1 MTFRY
6 IPVIGLE
13 IHVQLSTATKIFCP
27 CSTDYIGAE
36 PNTNVCPVCLGLP
49 GSLPVLNKRAV
60 ELGVRAGLA
69 LSCTIR
75 NHTVFH
81 RKNYFY
87 PDLPKAYQISQ
98 YDLPLAEGGEIYIP
112 GDDGRPR
119 RIRIT
124 RLHLEEDA
132 GKLVHSAADGRL
144 EGAAFSFVDYNRG
157 GVPLAEIVSEP
168 DITSPREARE
178 YVARIR
184 QTVRYL
190 GVSDGDMERGSLRVD
205 ANVSVKKTD
214 ETSGEVL
221 YWGERT
227 EIKNMNSLRAVE
239 RALEYEIIRQT
250 GVLAGGGSLER
261 ETRHW
266 NDGEG
271 ITTSMRSKEAANDY
285 RYFPDPDLLPL
296 DLDDELIEGAGADL
310 PPSPLERK
318 ERYERDY
325 SFTPPEARLFMA
337 NPACG
342 TFFEKVLET
351 YGNPRTLANWIFS
364 EILSYETD
372 FDRLHIAP
380 GDLADFLGRI
390 DSGEI
395 SGKIGKEILRKS
407 FAEKRGLVE
416 ILDAEGLRQI
426 SDRGPIE
433 EAVEAVI
440 ASFPAQAEEYRG
452 GKSKV
457 LGFLVGEV
465 MKATKGKA
473 NPPLSRHLR
482 RQYGAGLVA
491 RRRECLA
498 APSGRRLRHALR
510 NQERQLDPLHRPGY
524 RVRGPPSDRDHRGR
538 RDDRSGDPPVRRES
552 AHRRDAVHALEG
564 RGARLPLF
572 PGPGLVAARTHSG
585 LRRRD
590 RGEFAGASGREARP
604 LHRRLRPDPY
614 DADVLVSERESV
626 DYFEEVAKGRDA
638 KQAANWVINELFGRL
653 NKEGLTINDSP
664 ISSGAARRHRRSHQS
679 PGRFP
684 ASSPRTCSTSFQPRA
699 ATPPKSSRSAA

>member
-49 GSLPVLNKRAV
+49 GSLPVLNKKAV

-168 DITSPREARE
+168 DITSPGEARE

-214 ETSGEVL
+214 AATGEVL
-221 YWGERT
+221 CWGERT

-239 RALEYEIIRQT
+239 RALEYEIRRQT
-250 GVLAGGGSLER
+250 AVLAEGGTLER

-271 ITTSMRSKEAANDY
+271 VTTSMRSKEAANDY
-285 RYFPDPDLLPL
+285 RYFPDPDIPPIVVTEELLESTRNSLPELPWAKERRFGEEYGLPEADAAFMAESLPVALYFEECVKSGASPL
-296 DLDDELIEGAGADL
+296 RAANWIRTEVFRVMNEKGFSMDSFPVKPSALAELVSMVDGGKLSTTVAREVFAHLADGRSLTDALAAAGA
-310 PPSPLERK
+310 SPGGLSAEDVEK
-318 ERYERDY
+318 
-325 SFTPPEARLFMA
+325 MV
-337 NPACG
+337 
-342 TFFEKVLET
+342 EKVLT
-351 YGNPRTLANWIFS
+351 ANGDVVE
-364 EILSYETD
+364 EIRS
-372 FDRLHIAP
+372 
-380 GDLADFLGRI
+380 GR
-390 DSGEI
+390 D
-395 SGKIGKEILRKS
+395 
-407 FAEKRGLVE
+407 
-416 ILDAEGLRQI
+416 
-426 SDRGPIE
+426 P
-433 EAVEAVI
+433 
-440 ASFPAQAEEYRG
+440 
-452 GKSKV
+452 
-457 LGFLVGEV
+457 
-465 MKATKGKA
+465 KGKKIKF
-473 NPPLSRHLR
+473 L
-482 RQYGAGLVA
+482 AGLVMRDA
-491 RRRECLA
+491 RGQADA
-498 APSGRRLRHALR
+498 AAVSGILERRLK
-510 NQERQLDPLHRPGY
+510 
-524 RVRGPPSDRDHRGR
+524 
-538 RDDRSGDPPVRRES
+538 
-552 AHRRDAVHALEG
+552 EG
-564 RGARLPLF
+564 R
-572 PGPGLVAARTHSG
+572 
-585 LRRRD
+585 
-590 RGEFAGASGREARP
+590 
-604 LHRRLRPDPY
+604 
-614 DADVLVSERESV
+614 
-626 DYFEEVAKGRDA
+626 
-638 KQAANWVINELFGRL
+638 
-653 NKEGLTINDSP
+653 
-664 ISSGAARRHRRSHQS
+664 
-679 PGRFP
+679 
-684 ASSPRTCSTSFQPRA
+684 
-699 ATPPKSSRSAA
+699 